1 MKVLV
6 AGAGALGTCY
16 AVLLAK
22 AGAEVT
28 VFTRPERVEQ
38 LRQGLRVSGLVD
50 AAAAVGLVTSGREA
64 GSADY
69 LILATK
75 TADTAAALDELAG
88 LEVDGALSLQN
99 GLAKD
104 DALAAAFGP
113 EHVIGAA
120 CSVGASLVEPGHARL
135 TMNVAT
141 WLGEPSG
148 GSSERV
154 ARLAAVLRAAGLPSW
169 SVDDIRAVEWY
180 KLCLVLPGA
189 LVTALSRRSYAEMAL
204 HPELNALWVRLMREA
219 TRVARAHGAVLVD
232 PPAAPWFLASW
243 QEMPDEE
250 VATGLR
256 GIGERQQASGERM
269 FPSMA
274 QDVLAERRTE
284 AQDLV
289 GDLLRRAAE
298 RDVAMPAMET
308 CYRLIRGLE
317 DGFGGEPA

>member
-113 EHVIGAA
+113 ERVIGAA

-154 ARLAAVLRAAGLPSW
+154 ARLASVLRAAGLPSR
-169 SVDDIRAVEWY
+169 SVTDIRATTPYRPLLEAGAPAE
-180 KLCLVLPGA
+180 LC
-189 LVTALSRRSYAEMAL
+189 
-204 HPELNALWVRLMREA
+204 
-219 TRVARAHGAVLVD
+219 TRG
-232 PPAAPWFLASW
+232 
-243 QEMPDEE
+243 
-250 VATGLR
+250 
-256 GIGERQQASGERM
+256 
-269 FPSMA
+269 
-274 QDVLAERRTE
+274 
-284 AQDLV
+284 
-289 GDLLRRAAE
+289 
-298 RDVAMPAMET
+298 
-308 CYRLIRGLE
+308 
-317 DGFGGEPA
+317 

>member
-1 MKVLV
+1 VRVLV

-22 AGAEVT
+22 TGAEVV
-28 VFTRPERVEQ
+28 VFTRPERAAR
-38 LRQGLRVSGLVD
+38 LRQGLRVSGLVE
-50 AAAAVGLVTSGREA
+50 ASATVEVVTTGREA
-64 GSADY
+64 EAVDY

-75 TADTAAALDELAG
+75 TADTAAVLRG
-88 LEVDGALSLQN
+88 LEGVEVGGALSLQN

-104 DALAAAFGP
+104 DALAAAFGEP
-113 EHVIGAA
+113 AVIGAA
-120 CSVGASLVEPGHARL
+120 CSVGASLAEPGHAQL

-141 WLGEPSG
+141 WLGEPAG

-154 ARLAAVLRAAGLPSW
+154 ARLAAVLRSAGLPSW

-204 HPELNALWVRLMREA
+204 HPELNALWVRLMRECTA
-219 TRVARAHGAVLVD
+219 VARANGAVLVD
-232 PPAAPWFLASW
+232 PPAAPWLLGSW
-243 QEMPDEE
+243 QDMPDEE
-250 VATGLR
+250 VGAGLR
-256 GIGERQQASGERM
+256 EIGERQQASGERM

-274 QDVLAERRTE
+274 QDVLAGRRTE
-284 AQDLV
+284 AEDLA

-298 RDVAMPAMET
+298 RGVPAPALET
-308 CYRLIRGLE
+308 CYRLVRGME
-317 DGFGGEPA
+317 DGF